1 MTDMTQ
7 WSPEELTSVRETLRV
22 AIAAQVRVAAE
33 LEGEREVIDRELNR
47 RMWGDTTDATV
58 VNASNDA

>member
-33 LEGEREVIDRELNR
+33 LEGDREVIDRELNR